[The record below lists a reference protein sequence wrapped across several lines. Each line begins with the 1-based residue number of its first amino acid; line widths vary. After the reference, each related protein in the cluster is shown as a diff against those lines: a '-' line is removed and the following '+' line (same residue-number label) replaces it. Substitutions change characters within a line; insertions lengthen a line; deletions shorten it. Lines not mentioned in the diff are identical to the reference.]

1 MNIFSWNI
9 NGIRAVEKKGSLG
22 SFIEN
27 KNPDIACFQEIK
39 IDATLLSKE
48 DLKINI
54 ISTTNFTATP
64 IKKGMLEHL
73 FGLKKNQLG

>member
-39 IDATLLSKE
+39 IDAT
-48 DLKINI
+48 
-54 ISTTNFTATP
+54 
-64 IKKGMLEHL
+64 
-73 FGLKKNQLG
+73 